1 MALLQLDIIRPAS
14 SRPGHGIGIFLLVI
28 ASMLVACED
37 GELAVT
43 DSGQWGTVKSAEAAA
58 ACTVTALGSDVAVRK
73 IEGPKQIIEIRS
85 TAERAGAP
93 VYIIT
98 VTRVDSGLTMIQL
111 RAQDFK
117 ASLRAKAAAESC
129 IG

>member
-1 MALLQLDIIRPAS
+1 
-14 SRPGHGIGIFLLVI
+14 
-28 ASMLVACED
+28 MLVACED